1 MSLNRAT
8 SLDGSKMMTQEA
20 LQTANLLLFFDDLFD
35 SVNGDSKSIKKGKRF
50 RSAVCKKSKHV
61 TFLNNSIKILETMSF
76 VDQTRVCVPPVDSD
90 DSCLDDSDDDPDFVE
105 ELESFS
111 ADSDTGSDYITDSET
126 ENISSNNQ
134 TQRRKTKIQWTHVL
148 PENSA
153 KVKPVWL
160 NKLEYISSVMD
171 AVDDANDV
179 DTSDD
184 LENTQHCILNDENN
198 SSQDST
204 MSNSQANN
212 VEKAKDNVT
221 PKKQFKSPTLAHV
234 PSRKRRFDDSMVN
247 EAYEAMKQTLAAKKP
262 KDVFTICGEEV
273 AVTLRNLPTTY
284 AQAIVQHKI
293 STLLFEAKLG
303 NYNYPVAQ
311 QPQQQAPQA
320 QHQHYYPLSQQY
332 FCLQLI
338 PVAY

>member
-1 MSLNRAT
+1 
-8 SLDGSKMMTQEA
+8 
-20 LQTANLLLFFDDLFD
+20 
-35 SVNGDSKSIKKGKRF
+35 
-50 RSAVCKKSKHV
+50 
-61 TFLNNSIKILETMSF
+61 
-76 VDQTRVCVPPVDSD
+76 
-90 DSCLDDSDDDPDFVE
+90 
-105 ELESFS
+105 
-111 ADSDTGSDYITDSET
+111 
-126 ENISSNNQ
+126 
-134 TQRRKTKIQWTHVL
+134 
-148 PENSA
+148 
-153 KVKPVWL
+153 
-160 NKLEYISSVMD
+160 MD

-179 DTSDD
+179 DTTDD
-184 LENTQHCILNDENN
+184 LENTQDCILNDENN

-303 NYNYPVAQ
+303 RYNYPVAQ

-320 QHQHYYPLSQQY
+320 QHQQHYPQSQQQHYYPQSQQY
-332 FCLQLI
+332 FSPPANSGGLLTILPPQQSPESYSSCSSGNPPTPALSTSTITTDEDEAVDNFLTLLKTPRHYTSQ
-338 PVAY
+338 

>member
-1 MSLNRAT
+1 
-8 SLDGSKMMTQEA
+8 
-20 LQTANLLLFFDDLFD
+20 
-35 SVNGDSKSIKKGKRF
+35 
-50 RSAVCKKSKHV
+50 
-61 TFLNNSIKILETMSF
+61 
-76 VDQTRVCVPPVDSD
+76 
-90 DSCLDDSDDDPDFVE
+90 
-105 ELESFS
+105 
-111 ADSDTGSDYITDSET
+111 
-126 ENISSNNQ
+126 
-134 TQRRKTKIQWTHVL
+134 
-148 PENSA
+148 
-153 KVKPVWL
+153 
-160 NKLEYISSVMD
+160 MD

-179 DTSDD
+179 DTTDD

-262 KDVFTICGEEV
+262 KDVFTICDEEV

-332 FCLQLI
+332 FLPPANSGGLLTILPPQQSPESYSSCSSDALKINDQVMVQLQGWEPAIVVDIDKQRPRAYYVKIRNTGMIINRNRRFLRKFEIDKFNSTEENHAFKQLLEENIYKNSVLMHDPSPVDKDSDTKENVSVNENRPEVVLRKSSRIVKKPKYLI
-338 PVAY
+338 DYV

>member
-1 MSLNRAT
+1 MAPTHN
-8 SLDGSKMMTQEA
+8 
-20 LQTANLLLFFDDLFD
+20 
-35 SVNGDSKSIKKGKRF
+35 
-50 RSAVCKKSKHV
+50 
-61 TFLNNSIKILETMSF
+61 
-76 VDQTRVCVPPVDSD
+76 
-90 DSCLDDSDDDPDFVE
+90 PDFQLVME
-105 ELESFS
+105 QTV
-111 ADSDTGSDYITDSET
+111 SDLG
-126 ENISSNNQ
+126 
-134 TQRRKTKIQWTHVL
+134 
-148 PENSA
+148 SA
-153 KVKPVWL
+153 KD
-160 NKLEYISSVMD
+160 NISSVMD

-179 DTSDD
+179 DTTDD

-332 FCLQLI
+332 FLPPANSGGLLTILPPQQSPESYSLCSSGNPPTPALSTSTMTTDEDEAVDNFLTQLQT
-338 PVAY
+338 PRHHTSQ